1 MTDDVFHKTIS
12 PYAQL
17 YKSILINNKQIS
29 YKMFQLIT
37 IKIYFW
43 LMEHVYF
50 GINILVEKLKL
61 TINL

>member
-12 PYAQL
+12 PCDQI
-17 YKSILINNKQIS
+17 YKLILINHKQIS

-61 TINL
+61 RINL